1 MKRILIV
8 GAVVLGCA
16 LPLGAVEFLGVE
28 LCTNPGDTSIT
39 LPGGSTL
46 SIVSVE
52 VGKQGALVILL
63 EGDGGRTLAQVDDL
77 MMNLAGAAGVGDK
90 KSMQWSG
97 RSLTAYAEVIKKG
110 SVILAVSSSDPCQGA
125 VANEEE
131 EPVALVADV
140 ADESFEESAAE
151 DESATVPEPVPVAA
165 VPVAVE
171 AVTQDSPDAL
181 TGGKV
186 EDFVVPG
193 DIVHMK
199 AADDWVDVMGVVAN
213 LSGQGYRLAT
223 FDLSFY
229 DDAGALICV
238 DTISVS
244 VLKDG
249 QERAFRDSIQCPEYI
264 ASTVARTELQFA
276 GGY

>member
-1 MKRILIV
+1 MKRFLILA
-8 GAVVLGCA
+8 AVVLSCV
-16 LPLGAVEFLGVE
+16 LPLGAAEFLGVE
-28 LCTNPGDTSIT
+28 LCTDASDTSIS
-39 LPGGSTL
+39 LPGGSPL

-77 MMNLAGAAGVGDK
+77 MMGLAGAAGVGDK
-90 KSMQWSG
+90 KSLQWSG

-125 VANEEE
+125 VAIEEE
-131 EPVALVADV
+131 ESVTPVADV
-140 ADESFEESAAE
+140 ADESFEESVAE
-151 DESATVPEPVPVAA
+151 DDPATVPDPVPAIA
-165 VPVAVE
+165 VGVAVD
-171 AVTQDSPDAL
+171 AVAPDSADAMA
-181 TGGKV
+181 GGAV
-186 EDFVVPG
+186 EDFVALG
-193 DIVHMK
+193 DIAHMK

-213 LSGQGYRLAT
+213 HSDQGYRLAT

-249 QERAFRDSIQCPEYI
+249 QERAFRDSIQCPEYV